1 LLDECGECN
10 GDGSSCL
17 SVFDNN
23 FPDKFEINNIY
34 PNPFNP
40 TVNIQFSVFKA
51 GTIVTRIVSLDGQL
65 IKNFENAFYSPGIYN
80 LKWSPENVPSG
91 LYFLQIESNS
101 SVGYC
106 NDFPEQTCG
115 VYDLYGPLS
124 FIFIRQALQLH
135 ANGKIHP
142 DAAII
147 QRLTYG
153 RDAIKAH
160 IHHRSAFI

>member
-1 LLDECGECN
+1 MASQHLDPAGDCNGNILDCAGECGGSALLDECGECN

-51 GTIVTRIVSLDGQL
+51 GKIVTRIVSLDGQL

-91 LYFLQIESNS
+91 IYFLQIESNS
-101 SVGYC
+101 SIKT
-106 NDFPEQTCG
+106 EKL
-115 VYDLYGPLS
+115 VYM
-124 FIFIRQALQLH
+124 
-135 ANGKIHP
+135 K
-142 DAAII
+142 
-147 QRLTYG
+147 
-153 RDAIKAH
+153 
-160 IHHRSAFI
+160 